1 MKYIKTYENV
11 DVFNKYKKYV
21 IVKRTGWPLTEPE
34 YILINVIKHSFF
46 GHEEDGSPLYNARFV
61 KSYQDNKASN
71 MYQYNQAVIYPDD
84 IILYETD
91 DLKDGLNELKI
102 INDTELKTDKYNL

>member
-1 MKYIKTYENV
+1 
-11 DVFNKYKKYV
+11 
-21 IVKRTGWPLTEPE
+21 
-34 YILINVIKHSFF
+34 
-46 GHEEDGSPLYNARFV
+46 
-61 KSYQDNKASN
+61 

-102 INDTELKTDKYNL
+102 INDTELKINKYNI